1 MDGTISSA
9 LPVVETDEPLRG
21 YKYADVRGADAPR
34 IFPSGKYWKRTYEHR
49 DTAAAVCHRKG
60 HAAPSLD
67 CECGFHAVPQLHDL
81 PAVTEHHGRSVVLE
95 VELGGTV
102 VEHERGLR
110 GEYQTVLGLY
120 FPASCERCSAP
131 ATHLR
136 RGRVWSSV
144 CGTCAAAR
152 PHRTV
157 SRADATALFGVEVGF
172 VDAHRTRHFK
182 RTVHRLRAAAMIVL
196 IAVAAVYARRVPSA
210 WWLLGGLAVLGA
222 VTTALTA
229 VTFATRFP
237 RTRDSLFQAQCLCLA
252 AASMLLIA
260 ATP

>member
-9 LPVVETDEPLRG
+9 LPVIETDEPLRG

-34 IFPSGKYWKRTYEHR
+34 IFPSGKYWNRTYEHR
-49 DTAAAVCHRKG
+49 DTTAAVCHRKG

-67 CECGFHAVPQLHDL
+67 CECGFHAVPQLTAL
-81 PAVTEHHGRSVVLE
+81 PGITEHHGRSVVLE

-110 GEYQTVLGLY
+110 GEYQTVLGMY
-120 FPASCERCSAP
+120 FPATCEKCARP

-144 CGTCAAAR
+144 CGTCADGLRGRA
-152 PHRTV
+152 V

-172 VDAHRTRHFK
+172 VDAHRTRFPK
-182 RTVHRLRAAAMIVL
+182 RTVHRLRAAMMMVL
-196 IAVAAVYARRVPSA
+196 IAVAAVYAQRVPSA
-210 WWLLGGLAVLGA
+210 WWLVAGMAVVGA
-222 VTTALTA
+222 ATTALTA

-237 RTRDSLFQAQCLCLA
+237 RTRESLFQAQCLCLA
-252 AASMLLIA
+252 AASMLLMA
-260 ATP
+260 AAP